1 MSAKPEVLHKPQL
14 LLPYPGPE
22 PDPEVL
28 DIFLY
33 LRPESNGVL
42 VESTILSVIQ
52 HCREYRQGLQ
62 FIYLANFPGSYI
74 VNNAIVER
82 HYSLR
87 LFFAV
92 HGGRFFTGDMRRQ
105 FGDFYGEPF
114 PEGRVLGAFSALQR
128 YHWSPEELFSLWVKE
143 RDIVHIAGQVIK
155 RHGDDYIVNYD
166 IPALLHKNTASTDI
180 AVMAFRTR
188 LGYPHFFEIAHQMKR
203 ALIERGILR
212 KTSPIARTV
221 HISRSPFEQLA
232 DTRDY
237 LLRPDGSPAVLE
249 DSSFAR
255 FLLDQGLSLDGIQGV
270 LEHPVC
276 TFNFGEGLPGDHH
289 LFDLA
294 EGFSYGDAYRLL
306 ERVRAQALVPGYL
319 R

>member
-1 MSAKPEVLHKPQL
+1 M
-14 LLPYPGPE
+14 
-22 PDPEVL
+22 L

-52 HCREYRQGLQ
+52 RCREYRQALK

-92 HGGRFFTGDMRRQ
+92 HGGRFFTPDMRRQ
-105 FGDFYGEPF
+105 FRDFYGEEF
-114 PEGRVLGAFSALQR
+114 PEDRVLGAFAVLRR
-128 YHWSPEELFSLWVKE
+128 YRWSPERLFSLWVKNSAV
-143 RDIVHIAGQVIK
+143 VHIAGQVIK
-155 RHGDDYIVNYD
+155 RHGDHYIVNYD
-166 IPALLHKNTASTDI
+166 MPALLHKNNASTDI

-188 LGYPHFFEIAHQMKR
+188 LGYSHFFGIAHQMKQ
-203 ALIERGILR
+203 ALIERGVLR

-237 LLRPDGSPAVLE
+237 LLTSDGSPATLE

-255 FLLDQGLSLDGIQGV
+255 FLLDRGVSIAELQGL

-276 TFNFGEGLPGDHH
+276 TFNFGRGLPTDHH
-289 LFDLA
+289 LFDLS
-294 EGFSYGDAYRLL
+294 EGFSYDDARRLL
-306 ERVRAQALVPGYL
+306 DRLHAQVLVPGYL